1 MKNRKFHSQFKDF
14 GSMKILLSE
23 NLSKRQSGA
32 LSFTNVR
39 LYIRPSVQKMFIKD
53 FTASTRQND
62 LIFGIKLPHHELY
75 RVSAF
80 QICEPS
86 TSCLPISESGGIHV
100 PWTHFVFILHRQSV
114 FINWLILSLFYIDNR
129 SSSIDFCIDWCDFNK
144 TLSIGLLFIFVTL
157 HACTIHMQRL

>member
-1 MKNRKFHSQFKDF
+1 
-14 GSMKILLSE
+14 
-23 NLSKRQSGA
+23 
-32 LSFTNVR
+32 
-39 LYIRPSVQKMFIKD
+39 MFIKD

-80 QICEPS
+80 QICQPS

-129 SSSIDFCIDWCDFNK
+129 SSSIDFCIDWDDFNK
-144 TLSIGLLFIFVTL
+144 TLSIGLLFIFVTVHVCMHNTHAATLDVKKPRYFL
-157 HACTIHMQRL
+157 HILYREGIESV